1 MIRAL
6 FKHLRIWRSL
16 LKMNWMES
24 LEYRLN
30 FFSRIVV
37 EVLWYGT
44 QLSIF
49 EVLYT
54 HTNSI
59 AGWEIQHIRVFMGT
73 LFLSDCIW
81 MMFFHENFDNFSR
94 LVKKGELDLILT
106 KPVNAQFMVSVRK
119 ANLVYFTNMILVLGY
134 LVWAIQRLE
143 TPPPL
148 FNYVKYLF
156 LLFWGLWITYSCRM
170 FFAALTLRIHDA
182 NSLTY
187 TWYQFYRLGT
197 RPHALYPSWLRLVV
211 TFVLPVGLIASVPAS
226 NLLFE
231 SDRMLYLSPI
241 VAFFFFYLA
250 RRAWLWGL
258 RSYSSASS

>member
-1 MIRAL
+1 
-6 FKHLRIWRSL
+6 
-16 LKMNWMES
+16 MES

-30 FFSRIVV
+30 FVSRIFV
-37 EVLWYGT
+37 EILWYAT
-44 QLSIF
+44 QLSVF

-59 AGWEIQHIRVFMGT
+59 AGWEIQHVRVFMGT

-81 MMFFHENFDNFSR
+81 MMFFHENFDNFST

-106 KPVNAQFMVSVRK
+106 KPVNAQFMISVRK
-119 ANLVYFTNMILVLGY
+119 ANLVYFTNLILVVGY
-134 LVWAIQRLE
+134 LSWAIYRLDVQ
-143 TPPPL
+143 PQAL
-148 FNYVKYLF
+148 SYLKYFF

-170 FFAALTLRIHDA
+170 FFAALALRIHDA

-197 RPHALYPSWLRLVV
+197 RPHSLYPSWLRFTV
-211 TFVLPVGLIASVPAS
+211 TFILPVGLIASVPAS
-226 NLLFE
+226 NFLFE
-231 SDRMLYLSPI
+231 STNMLYLSPLLSL
-241 VAFFFFYLA
+241 FFLYLS

-258 RSYSSASS
+258 KSYSSASS